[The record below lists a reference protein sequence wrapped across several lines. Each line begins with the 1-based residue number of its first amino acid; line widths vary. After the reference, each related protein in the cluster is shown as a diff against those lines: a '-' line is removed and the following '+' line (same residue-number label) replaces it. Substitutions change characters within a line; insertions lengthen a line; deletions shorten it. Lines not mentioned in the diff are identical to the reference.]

1 MIAARSAL
9 RTFVV
14 AVLALAAGR
23 VIHAQQLRGV
33 VRDSASGLPI
43 PGAVVT
49 LLDTAGALAARTMT
63 NERGQFHATLLGSAI
78 RSVRLVRLGF
88 RPSIARLPAADDG
101 AIRMDIVM
109 VAIPMSLQPVSVTA
123 ASTKCPRRRDRVLA
137 LALLEQAR
145 AGLLATV
152 VAQSQVPATMKRIM
166 AWRTMDGNSSRI
178 KHQRVR
184 IDSADATLG
193 TYAAAFSAPEFV
205 RNGFIADSNGTQV
218 YYGPDAKTLLD
229 DNFSSGYCF
238 HVMDPNRRRPNQV
251 GLGFRA
257 AERRD
262 GRVDLDGALWID
274 TVARALVDIEYQ
286 YVGMDPRFDEYDPG
300 GQMFFREMPNGTVV
314 IDRWSIRMV
323 GPEADN
329 RMPSPQP
336 VASPS
341 RVPLALRRAEV
352 WGEVALASWPDT
364 TWRSTL
370 GALRLQLTD
379 PNGRPVA
386 GLMIGLDDTDYK
398 AISDSA
404 GVAVIPDLIPG
415 PYEVTIG
422 DPTLVPLG
430 VTLSTSLRFTSVRQQ
445 THSAI
450 LHVPTAR
457 DYVADRCHR
466 SAINPLSPNIINGD
480 GWVIARVTNPRGDP
494 VPGLKWSLAV
504 RIAGTERP
512 LLVGEEA
519 PSDGIIQYCQLR
531 RGDEVV
537 LSFRAPGMA
546 EASRPLTLSQP
557 VNVVRVEMKPRR

>member
-1 MIAARSAL
+1 MIAPRSAL
-9 RTFVV
+9 RTVVV

-23 VIHAQQLRGV
+23 AIHAQQLRGV

-63 NERGQFHATLLGSAI
+63 NERGQFHATLLGTGV

-88 RPSIARLPAADDG
+88 RPSVARLPAAEDG
-101 AIRMDIVM
+101 AIRMDVVM

-123 ASTKCPRRRDRVLA
+123 ASTRCPRRRDRVLA

-166 AWRTMDGNSSRI
+166 AWRTMDGNSTRI

-205 RNGFIADSNGTQV
+205 RNGFIADSNGTQI

-229 DNFSSGYCF
+229 DDFSSGYCF

-274 TVARALVDIEYQ
+274 TVARALVDIEYT
-286 YVGMDPRFDEYDPG
+286 YVGMDPRLDEYDPG

-323 GPEADN
+323 GGESTGTLPAAQTVS
-329 RMPSPQP
+329 SPARIAP
-336 VASPS
+336 
-341 RVPLALRRAEV
+341 ALRRAEV
-352 WGEVALASWPDT
+352 WGEVALAAWPDT

-370 GALRLQLTD
+370 GALRLTLTR
-379 PNGRPVA
+379 PNGTPVS
-386 GLMIGLDDTDYK
+386 GMMVKLDDTDYD

-404 GVAVIPDLIPG
+404 GVAAIPDLIPG
-415 PYEVTIG
+415 PYAVSVG
-422 DPTLVPLG
+422 DSTLISLG
-430 VTLSTSLRFTSVRQQ
+430 VSIATSLRFTSVREQAW
-445 THSAI
+445 SAV
-450 LHVPTAR
+450 LVVPTAR
-457 DYVADRCHR
+457 DYVSDRCHR
-466 SAINPLSPNIINGD
+466 SAPRTSTGSGD
-480 GWVIARVTNPRGDP
+480 GWVIARVMSSSGDP
-494 VPGLKWSLAV
+494 VRELRWSLAV
-504 RIAGTERP
+504 RVAGVERP
-512 LLVGEEA
+512 VLVGEEA
-519 PSDGIIQYCQLR
+519 PSDGIVQYCQLH
-531 RGDEVV
+531 RGDEVL

-546 EASRPLTLSQP
+546 ETSRRVTLSQQ